1 MKAVVFHGPGDI
13 RLDEVREPRIRYVVR
28 IPRYR
33 PREARADGPS
43 AEPQRGD
50 HDEDAGHG
58 EGGVVVHRAGV
69 RRAQQPHRQRLTPSA
84 AQISMS
90 ARTR

>member
-1 MKAVVFHGPGDI
+1 
-13 RLDEVREPRIRYVVR
+13 
-28 IPRYR
+28 
-33 PREARADGPS
+33 
-43 AEPQRGD
+43 
-50 HDEDAGHG
+50 
-58 EGGVVVHRAGV
+58 V